1 LSRSAPPAAR
11 LRHKSRCSKKR
22 SVGGKRS
29 AQEKKLLPKNAQEK
43 ALKVLFVLRER
54 RRVRHVAQE
63 KGPLTLR

>member
-11 LRHKSRCSKKR
+11 RRHKSRWSKKR

-43 ALKVLFVLRER
+43 ALFVLRER